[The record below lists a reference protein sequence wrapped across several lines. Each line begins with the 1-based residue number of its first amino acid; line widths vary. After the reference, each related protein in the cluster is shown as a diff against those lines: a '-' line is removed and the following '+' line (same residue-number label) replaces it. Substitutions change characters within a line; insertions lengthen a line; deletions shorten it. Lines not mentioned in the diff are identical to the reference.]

1 MSLVANKKSIG
12 DRVVFQWP
20 GWKSS
25 WVDFDSNTTQK
36 DSQNGQCLPQKCNT
50 NKDKRGGLL
59 YILEVG
65 WCILEEWQRWVLGC
79 NWD

>member
-1 MSLVANKKSIG
+1 MVANKTSIG

-36 DSQNGQCLPQKCNT
+36 DSQNGHCPVFTTEVWYK
-50 NKDKRGGLL
+50 
-59 YILEVG
+59 EVG
-65 WCILEEWQRWVLGC
+65 WCILEEWQRWVLGY